1 MRDMLND
8 LKKVLYWVVLI
19 VLCFFCVIFTLKILY
34 YIFIILASVGL
45 AVIIKILYE
54 KYGRN

>member
-1 MRDMLND
+1 MLND
-8 LKKVLYWVVLI
+8 LKKLLYWVVLI

-34 YIFIILASVGL
+34 HIFIILASVGL
-45 AVIIKILYE
+45 VVIIKTLYD